1 ATISEQTGES
11 VADPEVIFR
20 GVPYRDDADKLLD
33 EIRDAVD
40 DSLERASRDE
50 VREIDLLQ
58 QILHDDLAALVY
70 ERLKRRPM
78 VLPVVV
84 EV

>member
-1 ATISEQTGES
+1 MRSTTRCERA
-11 VADPEVIFR
+11 A
-20 GVPYRDDADKLLD
+20 KD
-33 EIRDAVD
+33 EI
-40 DSLERASRDE
+40 
-50 VREIDLLQ
+50 REIDLLQ
-58 QILHDDLAALVY
+58 QTLHDDLAALVY